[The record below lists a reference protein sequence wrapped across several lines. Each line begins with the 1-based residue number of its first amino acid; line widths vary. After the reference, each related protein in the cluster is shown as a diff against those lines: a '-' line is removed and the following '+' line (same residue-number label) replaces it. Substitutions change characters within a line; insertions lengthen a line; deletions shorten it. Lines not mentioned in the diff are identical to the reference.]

1 MAKQIIVIDELK
13 SYIETERVVTSARVA
28 SAFGVTRPFA
38 SHVLSSLAKT
48 GYISGEGNT
57 RARKYTLTNAPAI
70 VGDEVSA

>member
-38 SHVLSSLAKT
+38 SHVLSGLAKI
-48 GYISGEGNT
+48 GYIKGEGNT
-57 RARKYTLTNAPAI
+57 RARKYTIADAPA
-70 VGDEVSA
+70 V